1 MKKVAAKKFFA
12 LGAVALVS
20 GSAFA
25 QASTSS
31 VQLYGI
37 VDVAY
42 RHTNNEG
49 PAGNSSQSL
58 NQLVGGG
65 MSQSRW
71 GINVTEDLGGGTK
84 ALVNMENRF
93 GADTGAPNSGATGPY
108 FQQSWVGLQGGYG
121 RLTMGRQYNIL
132 FDLVTSTYA
141 SYPYSPY
148 MDVYKPEIGFALGS
162 RADNMI
168 KYMAEVGPVRGALQY
183 SFDEKS
189 PTGGKTVGGYLRY
202 AANGLAAGLGYQNY
216 EFASGKKLEAW
227 TLGGSYRMDKW
238 YFNAGYGENKV
249 DQLTSPVDLAVLGA
263 MWQGTTN
270 GGFGGPA
277 FLTANKRTIYKLGVG
292 YQLTPQMNL
301 GAHYFHA
308 KQSGANANA
317 DSTANFVTMALDYAF
332 SKRTDAYIEVDNTR
346 LKGNVSLTS
355 SAAGVGVN
363 GAKSRTGFTV
373 GLRHRF

>member
-1 MKKVAAKKFFA
+1 
-12 LGAVALVS
+12 
-20 GSAFA
+20 
-25 QASTSS
+25 
-31 VQLYGI
+31 
-37 VDVAY
+37 
-42 RHTNNEG
+42 
-49 PAGNSSQSL
+49 
-58 NQLVGGG
+58 
-65 MSQSRW
+65 
-71 GINVTEDLGGGTK
+71 
-84 ALVNMENRF
+84 
-93 GADTGAPNSGATGPY
+93 
-108 FQQSWVGLQGGYG
+108 
-121 RLTMGRQYNIL
+121 
-132 FDLVTSTYA
+132 
-141 SYPYSPY
+141 
-148 MDVYKPEIGFALGS
+148 
-162 RADNMI
+162 
-168 KYMAEVGPVRGALQY
+168 MAEVGPVRGALQY

-202 AANGLAAGLGYQNY
+202 AADGLAAGLGYQNY

-263 MWQGTTN
+263 MWQGTIN

-317 DSTANFVTMALDYAF
+317 DATANFFTMALDYAF

-346 LKGNVSLTS
+346 LKGNVSLNN
-355 SAAGVGVN
+355 SAVGGTAN